1 MSGHIEYKGKFLGRI
16 HPQSGGHFIL
26 SLENVD
32 ALETLFKLEPS
43 DQLILNEGQT
53 NMSYGQFKKEI
64 LDKTSTIYTSTEA
77 YVSSEFPF
85 PHGRRVPDEI
95 AKEAG
100 L

>member
-1 MSGHIEYKGKFLGRI
+1 LTF
-16 HPQSGGHFIL
+16 
-26 SLENVD
+26 
-32 ALETLFKLEPS
+32 
-43 DQLILNEGQT
+43 
-53 NMSYGQFKKEI
+53 GQFKKEI